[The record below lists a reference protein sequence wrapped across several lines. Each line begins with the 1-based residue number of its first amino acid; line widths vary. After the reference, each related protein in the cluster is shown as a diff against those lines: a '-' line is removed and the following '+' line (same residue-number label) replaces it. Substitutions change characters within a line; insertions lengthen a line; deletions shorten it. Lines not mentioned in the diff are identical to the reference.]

1 MGMAKLN
8 QGTPTEEMS
17 YLKEEK
23 IKLLSPRDCG
33 QKLDSAYRSSF
44 WVSASI

>member
-8 QGTPTEEMS
+8 QGTPIEETS

-33 QKLDSAYRSSF
+33 QKLDSVCRPSF